1 MTEEFNSVG
10 SRILGKCLGLRM
22 ADSVVAHHLM
32 TLPTQKVTC
41 YPNSLLQVFPSCALG
56 EGTALTVEFSGGL
69 SPQGRQRY
77 FLHLKESL
85 PHPHPRKWE
94 IGGSL
99 GKSPE
104 KDILH
109 RWLIILLSPERIR
122 MEYKEGENTV
132 LSMLFLGVMA
142 PWGQRIKRLLNK

>member
-1 MTEEFNSVG
+1 VTGEFNSVG
-10 SRILGKCLGLRM
+10 SRMLGKCLGLRM

-32 TLPTQKVTC
+32 TLPTQKVAS
-41 YPNSLLQVFPSCALG
+41 YPHSSLQVFPSSALG
-56 EGTALTVEFSGGL
+56 EGTALIVEFSGGL
-69 SPQGRQRY
+69 FPQGCQCY

-85 PHPHPRKWE
+85 PHPHPKKWE

-109 RWLIILLSPERIR
+109 RWLIILLSPERIAWSTR
-122 MEYKEGENTV
+122 KVRTQFFPCYSSE
-132 LSMLFLGVMA
+132 
-142 PWGQRIKRLLNK
+142 